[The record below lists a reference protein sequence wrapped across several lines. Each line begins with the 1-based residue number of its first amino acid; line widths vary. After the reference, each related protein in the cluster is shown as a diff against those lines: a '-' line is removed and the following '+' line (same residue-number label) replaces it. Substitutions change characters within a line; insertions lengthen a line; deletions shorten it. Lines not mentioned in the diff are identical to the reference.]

1 MALKAPS
8 SEGVFYWYNISM
20 PKVPTA
26 LLNDTISI
34 QTLSGSDVDDRGL
47 STASY
52 GSGTNV
58 EAKVI
63 ELGGSIETE
72 TDGRIERNEELKIIV
87 PSSTAVTMSDRLTF
101 NSQNYN
107 IRNIKSIKDRFGN
120 EFYKELRVDSGF

>member
-1 MALKAPS
+1 
-8 SEGVFYWYNISM
+8 M

-52 GSGTNV
+52 GSGINV

-87 PSSTAVTMSDRLTF
+87 PSSTTVTMSDRLTF

>member
-1 MALKAPS
+1 
-8 SEGVFYWYNISM
+8 M

-47 STASY
+47 STSSY
-52 GSGTNV
+52 GSGTNI

-63 ELGGSIETE
+63 EIGGSIETE
-72 TDGRIERNEELKIIV
+72 TDGRIERNEELKIII
-87 PSSTAVTMSDRLTF
+87 PSSSTVTMSDRLVF

-107 IRNIKSIKDRFGN
+107 IRNIKSIRDRFGN

>member
-47 STASY
+47 STSSY
-52 GSGTNV
+52 GSGTNI

-63 ELGGSIETE
+63 EIGGSIETE
-72 TDGRIERNEELKIIV
+72 TDGRIERNEELKIII
-87 PSSTAVTMSDRLTF
+87 PSSSTVTMSDRLVF